1 VTSEYFE
8 TMGIPLVA
16 GRGIVPG
23 DSIAAGSVA
32 VLNEMGLSRVWPG
45 VSPSD
50 ALGRVLQIE
59 RLPTSVIVG
68 VVGNVRGSPASNVE
82 AVLYLPL
89 SAERF
94 RRLIIAVRTA
104 PEASVPLRDIE
115 SRLAA
120 AGLPMK
126 VTASPVVARM
136 AESLRDQRFRAQL
149 FAAFG
154 LVALTLACVGLYAV
168 TAFDAR
174 TRRAEMGVRL
184 ALGATP
190 RALRRLVLTRAL
202 VPTVTGAA
210 AGLVAAWWAGS
221 YLQAFL
227 HQVDARDLGPL
238 SVVGAVL
245 IGAAALAA
253 LLPAR
258 RASRVDPA
266 TVLRAD

>member
-1 VTSEYFE
+1 
-8 TMGIPLVA
+8 
-16 GRGIVPG
+16 
-23 DSIAAGSVA
+23 
-32 VLNEMGLSRVWPG
+32 
-45 VSPSD
+45 
-50 ALGRVLQIE
+50 
-59 RLPTSVIVG
+59 VIVG
-68 VVGNVRGSPASNVE
+68 VVGNVRSTPE
-82 AVLYLPL
+82 AEIEAALYLPL
-89 SAERF
+89 TAERF

-104 PEASVPLRDIE
+104 PESAVPLRDIE

-120 AGLPMK
+120 AGLPIR
-126 VTASPVVARM
+126 VTASPVASRM
-136 AESLRDQRFRAQL
+136 AESLRDERFRAQL
-149 FAAFG
+149 FGAFG

-202 VPTVTGAA
+202 VPTGTGAA
-210 AGLVAAWWAGS
+210 GGLVAAWWAGT

-238 SVVGAVL
+238 SMVGAVL

-258 RASRVDPA
+258 RAGRVDPA